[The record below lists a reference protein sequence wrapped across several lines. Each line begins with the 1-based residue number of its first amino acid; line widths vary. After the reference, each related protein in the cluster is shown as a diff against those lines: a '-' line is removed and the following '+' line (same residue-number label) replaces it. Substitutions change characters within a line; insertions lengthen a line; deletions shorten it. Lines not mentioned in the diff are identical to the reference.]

1 MRTPGLARVAEA
13 FNRMERF
20 KNGDGDLIG
29 ADVDFHIAILEATGN
44 DFLAALGGLIQ
55 AALKAASASPGSAR
69 RRPVSRQRRSA
80 EDATFKRRPRRQRTF
95 ALNIRARLPGPSP
108 RKALAARILRWSAWR
123 RPVAAGGAGDA
134 AGRIL
139 WTE

>member
-55 AALKAASASPGSAR
+55 AALKSSFRFTWIGAPPARLAPTTIR
-69 RRPVSRQRRSA
+69 RRRDIQTAPQA
-80 EDATFKRRPRRQRTF
+80 PADFRP
-95 ALNIRARLPGPSP
+95 
-108 RKALAARILRWSAWR
+108 
-123 RPVAAGGAGDA
+123 
-134 AGRIL
+134 
-139 WTE
+139 